1 MHIEINAGG
10 LGAGIAVA
18 EFQSNMSGFISDAE
32 SVISSF
38 KTVRKKIGELSGGVG
53 SLQNAVDDLS
63 ERIRQEEKAKEAAD
77 TVKKK
82 SNDFLELAVRVDKQV
97 AADVNKNKNQF
108 YEAHPWAK
116 PPVAVDD
123 TPWYEDAWNWLCD
136 TGEKVVESAQKVWQW
151 TKDTAKKAWDGLV
164 EFYNEHW
171 YDIVNWGVTI
181 LCAIGSIVAIALIPV
196 TGGASIL
203 LVAGVSAFSGAIV
216 AATRSITTQ
225 QRDKGTVD
233 WGEVGKE
240 ALTAAVVGAVT
251 GAIGAGVGGAITSG
265 LSNTGLGASLLNSS
279 STFTRVLTGTVIG
292 STSEVASGMLTR
304 GAAEATE
311 SLLETGTVDLGD
323 VWDAATDPQQMVQD
337 AIIGG
342 ASGGFSS
349 AKKPDTAPVQTETKY
364 NSVHDEGFPEES
376 LEAVQDYVGPN
387 HYQEINQSYYDSSVE
402 LSPQNQKIDAELT
415 QTLSQSEIPETV
427 TTYHGG
433 SVNEMDDLRD
443 IALQYKNDPA
453 GLQQALE
460 GKTYTK
466 RGYLSTG
473 DEGLAKTYVKDL
485 SVEIN
490 VPAGSHGL
498 DVSISPA
505 GGSEYLFPANS
516 KLEITSAEWRGEK
529 LYLNATLQDGSL
541 PLAQN
546 FDSVR
551 TTTQAPEIKS
561 WQMSENKVEGFLGSD
576 YHSQV
581 SINSSDLSAG
591 KYGADGTIRI
601 DSLRGDIGGKPQNMT
616 NMSDFSQIEHFEV
629 AEVKNYKIEASYGRT
644 ALKNNIIEQATQRN
658 QVLTQ
663 NGATVNQT
671 YYVDTTKHP
680 ITIGQWERLYDRLE
694 KVLPENVDI
703 FPLWK

>member
-1 MHIEINAGG
+1 MQIAINAHG
-10 LGAGIAVA
+10 LGTGFTVNDYQAD
-18 EFQSNMSGFISDAE
+18 MSGFLSNAD

-38 KTVRKKIGELSGGVG
+38 KTVNRKIGELSGGIK
-53 SLQNAVDDLS
+53 SLQGAADAIS
-63 ERIRQEEKAKEAAD
+63 ARIQQEETKKQLAAD
-77 TVKKK
+77 VQKK

-337 AIIGG
+337 AVIGG
-342 ASGGFSS
+342 ASGGFSAAKAPNQS
-349 AKKPDTAPVQTETKY
+349 ALDVDSEASQPADVDSNTSGPADIDNVEKPAYTKKELKSLRKKAVDKAWERERELVLQGKGTRDWTPSQQAELIKHHRVTGF
-364 NSVHDEGFPEES
+364 EGQHMKNVDAFPEF
-376 LEAVQDYVGPN
+376 AGDPN
-387 HYQEINQSYYDSSVE
+387 NIQFLTPAEHYYGAHGAGYDT
-402 LSPQNQKIDAELT
+402 PRYANAT
-415 QTLSQSEIPETV
+415 N
-427 TTYHGG
+427 G
-433 SVNEMDDLRD
+433 RF
-443 IALQYKNDPA
+443 DP
-453 GLQQALE
+453 
-460 GKTYTK
+460 
-466 RGYLSTG
+466 STG
-473 DEGLAKTYVKDL
+473 TMIPFAAGESPAMPIIDL
-485 SVEIN
+485 SSTVD
-490 VPAGSHGL
+490 P
-498 DVSISPA
+498 
-505 GGSEYLFPANS
+505 
-516 KLEITSAEWRGEK
+516 
-529 LYLNATLQDGSL
+529 
-541 PLAQN
+541 
-546 FDSVR
+546 
-551 TTTQAPEIKS
+551 
-561 WQMSENKVEGFLGSD
+561 
-576 YHSQV
+576 
-581 SINSSDLSAG
+581 
-591 KYGADGTIRI
+591 
-601 DSLRGDIGGKPQNMT
+601 
-616 NMSDFSQIEHFEV
+616 SQIEFLE
-629 AEVKNYKIEASYGRT
+629 KLGRPFGYGRYEDNMAGYHRT
-644 ALKNNIIEQATQRN
+644 HLKKT
-658 QVLTQ
+658 
-663 NGATVNQT
+663 
-671 YYVDTTKHP
+671 P
-680 ITIGQWERLYDRLE
+680 
-694 KVLPENVDI
+694 
-703 FPLWK
+703 